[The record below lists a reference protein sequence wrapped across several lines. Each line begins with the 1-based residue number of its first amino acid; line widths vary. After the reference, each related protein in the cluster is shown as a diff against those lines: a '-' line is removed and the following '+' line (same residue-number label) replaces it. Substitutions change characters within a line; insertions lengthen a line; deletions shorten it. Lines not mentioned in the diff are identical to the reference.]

1 MAIMPDVH
9 LRNVDLNL
17 LHALHALLEERH
29 VTRAAKRCFLSQP
42 ATSRVLDRLRETFGD
57 PLLLRTGRV
66 YERTARGERLLR
78 ELENLLPRIAA
89 MIRGEAFE
97 TKKSREKIRLALTDY
112 ASMVI
117 LPALAR
123 RMRTHAPN
131 MTLEVVGWHDR
142 VYDDIES
149 GRIDVALSP
158 IPVPA
163 SLEGEVLFEED
174 FVCVLGSQRK
184 RPASRLTLKQYLDAP
199 HAIVNVLAGQQTLVD
214 RPLAELGLR
223 RRVAL
228 SVPFFVPATLAILD
242 TDLIVT
248 IPRRLAQSI
257 QAMRRLSIV
266 RPPAAIRGFQYL
278 MVWHPRLTPEPAH
291 AWFRDQLRT
300 VARSIRKK

>member
-1 MAIMPDVH
+1 MHEMHFPQ
-9 LRNVDLNL
+9 VDLNL
-17 LHALHALLEERH
+17 LHILQALLEERH
-29 VTRAAKRCFLSQP
+29 VTRAGNRCFLSQS
-42 ATSRVLDRLRETFGD
+42 AMSRAFERLREMFKD
-57 PLLLRTGRV
+57 DLLIRTGRT
-66 YERTARGERLLR
+66 YQRTVRGERLLR
-78 ELENLLPRIAA
+78 DLENLLPRIAA

-97 TKKSREKIRLALTDY
+97 TEKSREKIRLALTDY
-112 ASMVI
+112 ASMVL

-123 RMRTHAPN
+123 RMRTYAPN

-149 GRIDVALSP
+149 GRIDVALTP

-163 SLEGEVLFEED
+163 SLQGEVLFEED

-228 SVPFFVPATLAILD
+228 IVPFFVPATLAILD
-242 TDLIVT
+242 TDLILT
-248 IPRRLAQSI
+248 IPRRLAQSF
-257 QAMRRLSIV
+257 QTMRELSIV
-266 RPPAAIRGFQYL
+266 KPPAAIRSFPYL
-278 MVWHPRLTPEPAH
+278 MVWHPRLTGDLAQ
-291 AWFRDQLRT
+291 AWFREQVR
-300 VARSIRKK
+300 VIARPM

>member
-1 MAIMPDVH
+1 MHETHFPQ
-9 LRNVDLNL
+9 VDLNL
-17 LHALHALLEERH
+17 LHILQALLEERH
-29 VTRAAKRCFLSQP
+29 VTRAGNRCFLSQS
-42 ATSRVLDRLRETFGD
+42 AMSRAFERLREMFKD
-57 PLLLRTGRV
+57 DLLIRTGRT
-66 YERTARGERLLR
+66 YQRTVRGERLLR
-78 ELENLLPRIAA
+78 DLENFLPRIAA

-97 TKKSREKIRLALTDY
+97 TEKSREKIRLALTDF
-112 ASMVI
+112 ASMVL

-123 RMRTHAPN
+123 RMRTYAPN

-149 GRIDVALSP
+149 GRIDVALTP

-163 SLEGEVLFEED
+163 SLQGEVLFEED

-228 SVPFFVPATLAILD
+228 IVPFFVPATLAILD

-257 QAMRRLSIV
+257 QTMRRLSIV
-266 RPPAAIRGFQYL
+266 KPPAAIRSFPYL
-278 MVWHPRLTPEPAH
+278 MVWHPRLTGDLAQ
-291 AWFRDQLRT
+291 AWFREQGR
-300 VARSIRKK
+300 VIARPM

>member
-1 MAIMPDVH
+1 MHEMHFPQ
-9 LRNVDLNL
+9 VDLNL
-17 LHALHALLEERH
+17 LHILQALLEERH
-29 VTRAAKRCFLSQP
+29 VTRAGNRCFLSQS
-42 ATSRVLDRLRETFGD
+42 AMSRAFERLREMFKD
-57 PLLLRTGRV
+57 DLLIRTGRT
-66 YERTARGERLLR
+66 YQRTVRGERLLR
-78 ELENLLPRIAA
+78 DLENLLPRIAA

-97 TKKSREKIRLALTDY
+97 TEKSREKIRLALTDY
-112 ASMVI
+112 ASMVL

-123 RMRTHAPN
+123 RMRTYAPN

-149 GRIDVALSP
+149 GRIDVALTP

-228 SVPFFVPATLAILD
+228 IVPFFVPATLAILD
-242 TDLIVT
+242 TDLILT
-248 IPRRLAQSI
+248 IPRRLAQSF
-257 QAMRRLSIV
+257 QTMRELSIV
-266 RPPAAIRGFQYL
+266 KPPAAIRSFPYL
-278 MVWHPRLTPEPAH
+278 MVWHPRLTGDLAQ
-291 AWFRDQLRT
+291 AWFREQVR
-300 VARSIRKK
+300 VIARPM

>member
-1 MAIMPDVH
+1 MPEEH

-29 VTRAAKRCFLSQP
+29 VTRAAKRCFLGQS
-42 ATSRVLDRLRETFGD
+42 AMSRVLDRLRETLGN
-57 PLLLRTGRV
+57 PLLIRTGRV
-66 YERTARGERLLR
+66 YQRTVRGERLLR
-78 ELENLLPRIAA
+78 DLENLLPRIAA
-89 MIRGEAFE
+89 TIRGEPFE
-97 TKKSREKIRLALTDY
+97 TEKSRGKIRLALTDY
-112 ASMVI
+112 ASVVL

-142 VYDDIES
+142 VYDEIES
-149 GRIDVALSP
+149 GKIDVALTP

-257 QAMRRLSIV
+257 QTRRRLSIV
-266 RPPAAIRGFQYL
+266 RPPAAIRSFPYL
-278 MVWHPRLTPEPAH
+278 MVWHPRLTGDLAQ
-291 AWFRDQLRT
+291 AWFREQVR
-300 VARSIRKK
+300 VIARPI

>member
-1 MAIMPDVH
+1 MHETHFPQ
-9 LRNVDLNL
+9 VDLNL
-17 LHALHALLEERH
+17 LHILQALLEERH
-29 VTRAAKRCFLSQP
+29 VTRAGNRCFLSQS
-42 ATSRVLDRLRETFGD
+42 AMSRAFERLREMFKD
-57 PLLLRTGRV
+57 DLLIRTGRT
-66 YERTARGERLLR
+66 YERTVRGERLLR
-78 ELENLLPRIAA
+78 DLENLLPRIAA

-97 TKKSREKIRLALTDY
+97 TEKSREKIRLALTDY
-112 ASMVI
+112 ASMVL

-131 MTLEVVGWHDR
+131 MTLEVVAWHDR

-163 SLEGEVLFEED
+163 SLQGEVLFEED

-228 SVPFFVPATLAILD
+228 IVPFFVPATLAILD
-242 TDLIVT
+242 TDLILT
-248 IPRRLAQSI
+248 IPRRLAQSF
-257 QAMRRLSIV
+257 QTMRELSIV
-266 RPPAAIRGFQYL
+266 KPPAAIRSFPYL
-278 MVWHPRLTPEPAH
+278 MVWHPRLTGDLAQ
-291 AWFRDQLRT
+291 AWFREQMR
-300 VARSIRKK
+300 VIARPM

>member
-1 MAIMPDVH
+1 MHETHFPQ
-9 LRNVDLNL
+9 VDLNL
-17 LHALHALLEERH
+17 LHILQALLEERH
-29 VTRAAKRCFLSQP
+29 VTRAGNRCFLSQS
-42 ATSRVLDRLRETFGD
+42 AMSRAFERLREMFKD
-57 PLLLRTGRV
+57 DLLIRTGRT
-66 YERTARGERLLR
+66 YERTVRGERLLR
-78 ELENLLPRIAA
+78 DLENLLPRIAA

-97 TKKSREKIRLALTDY
+97 TEKSREKIRLALTDY
-112 ASMVI
+112 ASMVL

-123 RMRTHAPN
+123 RMRTYAPN

-149 GRIDVALSP
+149 GRIDVALTP

-228 SVPFFVPATLAILD
+228 IVPFFVPATLAILD
-242 TDLIVT
+242 TDLILT
-248 IPRRLAQSI
+248 IPRRLAQSF
-257 QAMRRLSIV
+257 QTMRELSIV
-266 RPPAAIRGFQYL
+266 KPPAAIRSFPYL
-278 MVWHPRLTPEPAH
+278 MVWHPRLTGDLAQ
-291 AWFRDQLRT
+291 AWFREQVR
-300 VARSIRKK
+300 VIARPM

>member
-1 MAIMPDVH
+1 MPIMHDVH
-9 LRNVDLNL
+9 LRNVDLNR

-42 ATSRVLDRLRETFGD
+42 AMSRVLDRLRETFGD

-89 MIRGEAFE
+89 MIRGEVFD
-97 TKKSREKIRLALTDY
+97 TGKSREKIRLALTDY
-112 ASMVI
+112 ASMAL

-123 RMRTHAPN
+123 RMRTYAPN

-149 GRIDVALSP
+149 GRIDVALTP

-184 RPASRLTLKQYLDAP
+184 RPSSRLTLKQYLDAP
-199 HAIVNVLAGQQTLVD
+199 HAIVNVLAGQQTFVD

-228 SVPFFVPATLAILD
+228 IVPFFVPATLAILD

-257 QAMRRLSIV
+257 QTMRQLSIAK
-266 RPPAAIRGFQYL
+266 PPAAIRSFPYL
-278 MVWHPRLTPEPAH
+278 MVWHPRLTGDPAQV
-291 AWFRDQLRT
+291 WFREQVRV
-300 VARSIRKK
+300 VARTM

>member
-1 MAIMPDVH
+1 MPIMQNMH

-17 LHALHALLEERH
+17 LLALHALLEERH

-42 ATSRVLDRLRETFGD
+42 AMSRVLDRLRETFVD

-89 MIRGEAFE
+89 MIRGEAFD
-97 TKKSREKIRLALTDY
+97 TGKSREKIRLALTDY
-112 ASMVI
+112 ASMAL

-123 RMRTHAPN
+123 RMRTYAPN

-149 GRIDVALSP
+149 GRIDVALTP
-158 IPVPA
+158 IPIPA

-199 HAIVNVLAGQQTLVD
+199 HAIVNAFAGQQTFVD

-228 SVPFFVPATLAILD
+228 IVPFFVPATLAILD

-257 QAMRRLSIV
+257 QTMRQLSIV
-266 RPPAAIRGFQYL
+266 KPPAAIRSFQYL
-278 MVWHPRLTPEPAH
+278 MVWHPRLTGDPAQV
-291 AWFRDQLRT
+291 WFREQVRV
-300 VARSIRKK
+300 VARTM

>member
-1 MAIMPDVH
+1 MHEMHFPQ
-9 LRNVDLNL
+9 VDLNL
-17 LHALHALLEERH
+17 LHILQALLEERH
-29 VTRAAKRCFLSQP
+29 VTRAGKRCFLSQS
-42 ATSRVLDRLRETFGD
+42 AMSRAFERLREMFKD
-57 PLLLRTGRV
+57 DLLIRTGRT
-66 YERTARGERLLR
+66 YQRTVRGERLLR
-78 ELENLLPRIAA
+78 DLENLLPRIAA
-89 MIRGEAFE
+89 MICGEAFE
-97 TKKSREKIRLALTDY
+97 TEKSREKIRLALTDY
-112 ASMVI
+112 ASMVL

-149 GRIDVALSP
+149 GRIDVALTP

-163 SLEGEVLFEED
+163 SLQGEVLFEED

-242 TDLIVT
+242 TDLILT
-248 IPRRLAQSI
+248 IPRRLAQSF
-257 QAMRRLSIV
+257 QTMRELSIV
-266 RPPAAIRGFQYL
+266 KPPAAIRSFPYL
-278 MVWHPRLTPEPAH
+278 MVWHPRLTGDLAQ
-291 AWFRDQLRT
+291 AWFREQVR
-300 VARSIRKK
+300 VIARPM

>member
-1 MAIMPDVH
+1 MHEMHFPQA
-9 LRNVDLNL
+9 DLNL
-17 LHALHALLEERH
+17 LHILQALLEERH
-29 VTRAAKRCFLSQP
+29 VTRAGKRCFLSQS
-42 ATSRVLDRLRETFGD
+42 AMSRAFERLREMFKD
-57 PLLLRTGRV
+57 DLLIRTGRT
-66 YERTARGERLLR
+66 YERTVRGDRLLR
-78 ELENLLPRIAA
+78 DLENLLPRIAA

-97 TKKSREKIRLALTDY
+97 TEKSREKIRLALTDY
-112 ASMVI
+112 AGMVL

-123 RMRTHAPN
+123 RMRTYAPN

-149 GRIDVALSP
+149 GRIDVALAP

-248 IPRRLAQSI
+248 IPRRLAQSF
-257 QAMRRLSIV
+257 QTMRELSIV
-266 RPPAAIRGFQYL
+266 KPPAAIRSFPYL
-278 MVWHPRLTPEPAH
+278 MVWHPRLTGDLAQ
-291 AWFRDQLRT
+291 AWVRDQVR
-300 VARSIRKK
+300 VIARQM

>member
-1 MAIMPDVH
+1 MH
-9 LRNVDLNL
+9 ETHFSQVDLNL
-17 LHALHALLEERH
+17 LHILQALLEERH
-29 VTRAAKRCFLSQP
+29 VTRAGNRCFLSQS
-42 ATSRVLDRLRETFGD
+42 AMSRAFERLREMFKD
-57 PLLLRTGRV
+57 DLLIRTGRT
-66 YERTARGERLLR
+66 YQRTVRGERLLR
-78 ELENLLPRIAA
+78 DLENLLPRIAA

-112 ASMVI
+112 ASMVL

-149 GRIDVALSP
+149 GRIDVTLTP

-184 RPASRLTLKQYLDAP
+184 RPARRLTLKQYLDAP

-228 SVPFFVPATLAILD
+228 IVPFFVPATLAILD

-257 QAMRRLSIV
+257 QTMRQLSIV
-266 RPPAAIRGFQYL
+266 KPPAAIRSFPYL
-278 MVWHPRLTPEPAH
+278 MVWHPRLTGDFAQ
-291 AWFRDQLRT
+291 AWFREQVR
-300 VARSIRKK
+300 VIARPM

>member
-1 MAIMPDVH
+1 MHEMHFPQ
-9 LRNVDLNL
+9 VDLNL
-17 LHALHALLEERH
+17 LHILQALLEERH
-29 VTRAAKRCFLSQP
+29 VTRAGNRCFLSQS
-42 ATSRVLDRLRETFGD
+42 AMSRAFERLREMFKD
-57 PLLLRTGRV
+57 DLLIRTGRT
-66 YERTARGERLLR
+66 YQRTVRGERLLR
-78 ELENLLPRIAA
+78 DLENLLPRIAA

-97 TKKSREKIRLALTDY
+97 TEKSREKIRLALTDY
-112 ASMVI
+112 ASMVL

-123 RMRTHAPN
+123 RMRTYAPN

-149 GRIDVALSP
+149 GRIDVALTP

-163 SLEGEVLFEED
+163 SLQGEVLFEED

-228 SVPFFVPATLAILD
+228 IVPFFVPATLAILD
-242 TDLIVT
+242 TDLILT
-248 IPRRLAQSI
+248 IPRRLAQSF
-257 QAMRRLSIV
+257 QTMRELSIV
-266 RPPAAIRGFQYL
+266 KPPAAIRSFPYL
-278 MVWHPRLTPEPAH
+278 MVWHPRLTGDLAQ
-291 AWFRDQLRT
+291 AWVREQVR
-300 VARSIRKK
+300 VIARPM

>member
-1 MAIMPDVH
+1 MHEMHFPQ
-9 LRNVDLNL
+9 VDLNL
-17 LHALHALLEERH
+17 LHILQALLEERH
-29 VTRAAKRCFLSQP
+29 VTRAGNRCFLSQS
-42 ATSRVLDRLRETFGD
+42 AMSRAFERLREMFKD
-57 PLLLRTGRV
+57 DLLIRTGRT
-66 YERTARGERLLR
+66 YQRTVRGERLLR
-78 ELENLLPRIAA
+78 DLENLLPRIAA

-97 TKKSREKIRLALTDY
+97 TEKSREKIRLALTDY
-112 ASMVI
+112 ASMVL

-123 RMRTHAPN
+123 RMRTYAPN
-131 MTLEVVGWHDR
+131 MTLEVVAWHDR

-149 GRIDVALSP
+149 GRIDVALTP

-228 SVPFFVPATLAILD
+228 IVPFFVPATLAILD

-257 QAMRRLSIV
+257 QTMRRLSIV
-266 RPPAAIRGFQYL
+266 KPPAAIRSFPYL
-278 MVWHPRLTPEPAH
+278 MVWHPRLTGDLAQ
-291 AWFRDQLRT
+291 AWFREQVR
-300 VARSIRKK
+300 VIARPM

>member
-1 MAIMPDVH
+1 MHETHFPQ
-9 LRNVDLNL
+9 VDLNL
-17 LHALHALLEERH
+17 LHILQALLEERH
-29 VTRAAKRCFLSQP
+29 VTRAGNRCSLSQS
-42 ATSRVLDRLRETFGD
+42 AMSRAFERLREMFKD
-57 PLLLRTGRV
+57 DLLIRTGRT
-66 YERTARGERLLR
+66 YERTVRGERLLR
-78 ELENLLPRIAA
+78 DLENLLPRIAA

-97 TKKSREKIRLALTDY
+97 TEKSREKIRLALTDY
-112 ASMVI
+112 ASMVL

-123 RMRTHAPN
+123 RMRTYAPN

-149 GRIDVALSP
+149 GRIDVALTP

-199 HAIVNVLAGQQTLVD
+199 HAVVNVLAGQQTLVD

-228 SVPFFVPATLAILD
+228 IVPFFVPATLAILD
-242 TDLIVT
+242 TDLILT
-248 IPRRLAQSI
+248 IPRRLAQSF
-257 QAMRRLSIV
+257 QTMRELSIV
-266 RPPAAIRGFQYL
+266 KPPAAIRSFPYL
-278 MVWHPRLTPEPAH
+278 MVWHPRLTGDLAQ
-291 AWFRDQLRT
+291 AWFREQVR
-300 VARSIRKK
+300 VIARPM

>member
-1 MAIMPDVH
+1 MH
-9 LRNVDLNL
+9 ETHFQQVDLNL
-17 LHALHALLEERH
+17 LHILQALLEERH
-29 VTRAAKRCFLSQP
+29 VTRAGKRCFLSQS
-42 ATSRVLDRLRETFGD
+42 AMSRAFERLREMFKD
-57 PLLLRTGRV
+57 DLLIRTGRT
-66 YERTARGERLLR
+66 YERTVRGERLLR
-78 ELENLLPRIAA
+78 DLENLLPRIAA

-97 TKKSREKIRLALTDY
+97 TEKSREKIRLALTDY
-112 ASMVI
+112 ASMVL

-123 RMRTHAPN
+123 RMRTYAPN

-149 GRIDVALSP
+149 GRIDVALTP

-184 RPASRLTLKQYLDAP
+184 QPASRLTLKQYLDAP

-228 SVPFFVPATLAILD
+228 IVPFFVPATLAILD
-242 TDLIVT
+242 TDLILT
-248 IPRRLAQSI
+248 IPRRLAQSF
-257 QAMRRLSIV
+257 QTMRELSIV
-266 RPPAAIRGFQYL
+266 KPPAAIRSFPYL
-278 MVWHPRLTPEPAH
+278 MVWHPRLTGDLAQ
-291 AWFRDQLRT
+291 AWFREQVR
-300 VARSIRKK
+300 VIARPM

>member
-1 MAIMPDVH
+1 MHETHFPQ
-9 LRNVDLNL
+9 VDLNL
-17 LHALHALLEERH
+17 LHILQALLEERH
-29 VTRAAKRCFLSQP
+29 VTRAGNRCFLSQS
-42 ATSRVLDRLRETFGD
+42 AMSRAFERLREMFKD
-57 PLLLRTGRV
+57 DLLIRTGRT
-66 YERTARGERLLR
+66 YERTVRGERLLR
-78 ELENLLPRIAA
+78 DLENLLPRIAA

-97 TKKSREKIRLALTDY
+97 TEKSREKIRLALTDY
-112 ASMVI
+112 ASMVL

-123 RMRTHAPN
+123 RMRTYAPN

-149 GRIDVALSP
+149 GRIDVALTP

-163 SLEGEVLFEED
+163 SLQGEVLFEED

-228 SVPFFVPATLAILD
+228 IVPFFVPATLAILD
-242 TDLIVT
+242 TDLILT
-248 IPRRLAQSI
+248 IPRRLAQSF
-257 QAMRRLSIV
+257 QTMRELSIV
-266 RPPAAIRGFQYL
+266 KPPAAIRSFPYL
-278 MVWHPRLTPEPAH
+278 MVWHPRLTGDLAQ
-291 AWFRDQLRT
+291 AWFREQVR
-300 VARSIRKK
+300 VIARLM

>member
-1 MAIMPDVH
+1 MHEMHFPQ
-9 LRNVDLNL
+9 VDLNL
-17 LHALHALLEERH
+17 LHILQALLEERH
-29 VTRAAKRCFLSQP
+29 VTRAGNRCFLSQS
-42 ATSRVLDRLRETFGD
+42 AMSRAFERLREMFKD
-57 PLLLRTGRV
+57 DLLIRTGRT
-66 YERTARGERLLR
+66 YQRTVRGERLLR
-78 ELENLLPRIAA
+78 DLENLLPRIAA

-97 TKKSREKIRLALTDY
+97 TEKSREKIRLALTDY
-112 ASMVI
+112 ASMVL

-123 RMRTHAPN
+123 RMRTYAPN

-149 GRIDVALSP
+149 GRIDVALTP

-199 HAIVNVLAGQQTLVD
+199 HAIVNVLAGQQSLVD

-228 SVPFFVPATLAILD
+228 IVPFFVPATLAILD
-242 TDLIVT
+242 TDLILT
-248 IPRRLAQSI
+248 IPRRLAQSF
-257 QAMRRLSIV
+257 QTMRELSIV
-266 RPPAAIRGFQYL
+266 KPPAAIRSFPYL
-278 MVWHPRLTPEPAH
+278 MVWHPRLTGDLAQ
-291 AWFRDQLRT
+291 AWFREQVR
-300 VARSIRKK
+300 VIARPM

>member
-1 MAIMPDVH
+1 MPIMSDVH

-17 LHALHALLEERH
+17 LHALHALLDERH

-42 ATSRVLDRLRETFGD
+42 ALSRALDRLRETFGD
-57 PLLLRTGRV
+57 PLLLRAGQV

-78 ELENLLPRIAA
+78 DLENLLPRITA
-89 MIRGEAFE
+89 MVRGEAFE
-97 TKKSREKIRLALTDY
+97 TEKSREKIRLALTDY
-112 ASMVI
+112 ASMVL

-123 RMRTHAPN
+123 RMRTYAPN

-142 VYDDIES
+142 VYDDTES
-149 GRIDVALSP
+149 GRIDVALTP

-228 SVPFFVPATLAILD
+228 IVPFFVPATLAILD
-242 TDLIVT
+242 TDLILT
-248 IPRRLAQSI
+248 IPRRLA
-257 QAMRRLSIV
+257 
-266 RPPAAIRGFQYL
+266 
-278 MVWHPRLTPEPAH
+278 
-291 AWFRDQLRT
+291 
-300 VARSIRKK
+300 

>member
-1 MAIMPDVH
+1 MPIMHDVH

-42 ATSRVLDRLRETFGD
+42 AMSRVLDRLRETFGD

-89 MIRGEAFE
+89 MIRGEVFD
-97 TKKSREKIRLALTDY
+97 TGKSREKIRLALTDY
-112 ASMVI
+112 ASMAL

-123 RMRTHAPN
+123 RMRTYAPN

-149 GRIDVALSP
+149 GRIDVALTP

-184 RPASRLTLKQYLDAP
+184 RPSSRLTLKQYLDAP
-199 HAIVNVLAGQQTLVD
+199 HAIVNVLAGQQTFVD

-228 SVPFFVPATLAILD
+228 IVPFFVPATLAILD

-257 QAMRRLSIV
+257 QTMRQLSIAK
-266 RPPAAIRGFQYL
+266 PPAAIRSFPYL
-278 MVWHPRLTPEPAH
+278 MVWHPRLTGDPAQV
-291 AWFRDQLRT
+291 WFREQVRV
-300 VARSIRKK
+300 VARTM

>member
-1 MAIMPDVH
+1 MSIMSSVH
-9 LRNVDLNL
+9 LRSIDLNL

-29 VTRAAKRCFLSQP
+29 VTRAAKRCFLTQP
-42 ATSRVLDRLRETFGD
+42 AMSRALDRLRESFGD
-57 PLLLRTGRV
+57 PLLLRVGRV

-78 ELENLLPRIAA
+78 DLENLLPRVVA
-89 MIRGEAFE
+89 MIRGETFE
-97 TKKSREKIRLALTDY
+97 TEKSREKIRLTLTDY
-112 ASMVI
+112 ASTVL

-123 RMRTHAPN
+123 QMRTHAPN

-142 VYDDIES
+142 VYDEIES
-149 GRIDVALSP
+149 GRIDVALTP

-257 QAMRRLSIV
+257 QTMRQLSIV
-266 RPPAAIRGFQYL
+266 KPPTVIRSFPYL
-278 MVWHPRLTPEPAH
+278 MVWHPRLTGDLAQ
-291 AWFRDQLRT
+291 AWFREQVRV
-300 VARSIRKK
+300 VARPL

>member
-1 MAIMPDVH
+1 
-9 LRNVDLNL
+9 
-17 LHALHALLEERH
+17 
-29 VTRAAKRCFLSQP
+29 
-42 ATSRVLDRLRETFGD
+42 
-57 PLLLRTGRV
+57 
-66 YERTARGERLLR
+66 
-78 ELENLLPRIAA
+78 

-97 TKKSREKIRLALTDY
+97 TEKSREKIRLALTDY
-112 ASMVI
+112 ASTVL

-123 RMRTHAPN
+123 RMRTYAPN

-149 GRIDVALSP
+149 GRIDVALTP

-163 SLEGEVLFEED
+163 SLEGEVLFEEE

-228 SVPFFVPATLAILD
+228 IVPFFVPATLAILD
-242 TDLIVT
+242 TDLILT

-257 QAMRRLSIV
+257 QTMRELSIV
-266 RPPAAIRGFQYL
+266 KPPAAIRSFPYL
-278 MVWHPRLTPEPAH
+278 MVWHPRLTGDLAQ
-291 AWFRDQLRT
+291 AWFREQVR
-300 VARSIRKK
+300 VIARAAK

>member
-1 MAIMPDVH
+1 MH
-9 LRNVDLNL
+9 ETHFQQVDLNL
-17 LHALHALLEERH
+17 LHILQALLEERH
-29 VTRAAKRCFLSQP
+29 VTRAGNRCFLSQS
-42 ATSRVLDRLRETFGD
+42 AMSRAFERLREMFKD
-57 PLLLRTGRV
+57 DLLIRTGRT
-66 YERTARGERLLR
+66 YQRTVRGERLLR
-78 ELENLLPRIAA
+78 DLENLLPRIAA

-97 TKKSREKIRLALTDY
+97 TEKSREKIRLALTDY
-112 ASMVI
+112 ASMVL

-123 RMRTHAPN
+123 RMRTYAPN

-149 GRIDVALSP
+149 GRIDVALTP

-199 HAIVNVLAGQQTLVD
+199 HAVVNVLAGQQTLVD

-228 SVPFFVPATLAILD
+228 IVPFFVPATLAILD
-242 TDLIVT
+242 TDLILT
-248 IPRRLAQSI
+248 IPRRLAQSF
-257 QAMRRLSIV
+257 QTMRELSIV
-266 RPPAAIRGFQYL
+266 KPPAAIRSFPYL
-278 MVWHPRLTPEPAH
+278 MVWHPRLTGDLAQ
-291 AWFRDQLRT
+291 AWFREQVR
-300 VARSIRKK
+300 VIARPM

>member
-1 MAIMPDVH
+1 MHETHFPQ
-9 LRNVDLNL
+9 VDLNL
-17 LHALHALLEERH
+17 LHILQALLEERH
-29 VTRAAKRCFLSQP
+29 VTRAGNRCFLSQS
-42 ATSRVLDRLRETFGD
+42 AMSRAFERLREMFKD
-57 PLLLRTGRV
+57 DLLIRTGRT
-66 YERTARGERLLR
+66 YERTVRGERLLR
-78 ELENLLPRIAA
+78 DLENLLPRIAA

-97 TKKSREKIRLALTDY
+97 TEKSREKIRLALTDY
-112 ASMVI
+112 ASMVL

-123 RMRTHAPN
+123 RMRTYAPN

-149 GRIDVALSP
+149 GRIDVALTP

-228 SVPFFVPATLAILD
+228 IVPFFVPATLAILD
-242 TDLIVT
+242 TDLILT
-248 IPRRLAQSI
+248 IPRRLAQSF
-257 QAMRRLSIV
+257 QTMRELSIV
-266 RPPAAIRGFQYL
+266 KPPAAIRSFPYL
-278 MVWHPRLTPEPAH
+278 MVWHPRLTGDLAQ
-291 AWFRDQLRT
+291 AWFREQVR
-300 VARSIRKK
+300 VIARSM